1 MESWDMITTL
11 SQVECVGYQIK
22 MIKDFVISYNMNYT
36 KSIDFD
42 SDVWKIWMKN
52 NIYIYPKRYTFKFYL
67 HISLKVKKIKKF
79 IEIFI
84 YKFGDFVV
92 F

>member
-52 NIYIYPKRYTFKFYL
+52 NIYIYPKRCAFKFYL

>member
-52 NIYIYPKRYTFKFYL
+52 NIYIYIYIKENIAMLGNTFY
-67 HISLKVKKIKKF
+67 I
-79 IEIFI
+79 
-84 YKFGDFVV
+84 
-92 F
+92 

>member
-1 MESWDMITTL
+1 MITTL

-52 NIYIYPKRYTFKFYL
+52 NIYISEKIYL
-67 HISLKVKKIKKF
+67 
-79 IEIFI
+79 
-84 YKFGDFVV
+84 
-92 F
+92 

>member
-1 MESWDMITTL
+1 MITTL

-52 NIYIYPKRYTFKFYL
+52 NIYIYIRKDIPLNSTCILVWK
-67 HISLKVKKIKKF
+67 
-79 IEIFI
+79 
-84 YKFGDFVV
+84 
-92 F
+92 

>member
-1 MESWDMITTL
+1 MITTL

-52 NIYIYPKRYTFKFYL
+52 NIYIY
-67 HISLKVKKIKKF
+67 
-79 IEIFI
+79 I
-84 YKFGDFVV
+84 YIYIRKDIPLNSTCILV
-92 F
+92 